1 VQRSKKSATRKN
13 MYNEI
18 FEKTLIRIKK
28 AAIATT
34 VGKALAL
41 TLRCKQKRAASRPP
55 YAC

>member
-1 VQRSKKSATRKN
+1 
-13 MYNEI
+13 MYSEI

-28 AAIATT
+28 AAIAAT
-34 VGKALAL
+34 VGKALVL